1 MSESAGVSLVG
12 SIEWNYQRRCDRVR
26 LGLEDDG
33 YGEGFGRLRDAVNM
47 STLIRSVGG
56 TCTSDQLTSADRFSP
71 SPSPHHQPIPPSTM
85 PVSPASLP
93 PPQQDLHSQPQI
105 KLCSSCRSPLTQDLD
120 ATSAH
125 FFADSDVNDLM
136 MCYPCKERYLLQSIQ
151 QQAHELAAYRDA
163 VDEPHR
169 LHQHPVHPAIPLA
182 ESPPTVQPPPLCP
195 LPSKVQHEALV
206 SSAPSKRAKLALVVS
221 DGPRSTVSSAP
232 SVPSS
237 IRSDISPL
245 QHSPTPDP
253 YIDITR
259 IRMRSQGHHCLYPGA
274 TFQGTQKSGRNSY
287 DVTVSI
293 VVGRSVSL
301 SVDHYSN

>member
-1 MSESAGVSLVG
+1 
-12 SIEWNYQRRCDRVR
+12 
-26 LGLEDDG
+26 
-33 YGEGFGRLRDAVNM
+33 
-47 STLIRSVGG
+47 
-56 TCTSDQLTSADRFSP
+56 
-71 SPSPHHQPIPPSTM
+71 M

-93 PPQQDLHSQPQI
+93 PQQDLHSQQQI

-125 FFADSDVNDLM
+125 FFTDSDVNDLM

-151 QQAHELAAYRDA
+151 QQAHELAAYRDTG
-163 VDEPHR
+163 DGPHR
-169 LHQHPVHPAIPLA
+169 LHQHPVHAAIPLA
-182 ESPPTVQPPPLCP
+182 ESSPTVQPPPLCPPSDRP

-221 DGPRSTVSSAP
+221 DGPRLAVSSAP

-259 IRMRSQGHHCLYPGA
+259 IRMRSQGHHCLYAGA

-293 VVGRSVSL
+293 VVGRSISL
-301 SVDHYSN
+301 PVDHSLIDFNPGRRLLFLLPLWLPLHPRAHR

>member
-1 MSESAGVSLVG
+1 
-12 SIEWNYQRRCDRVR
+12 
-26 LGLEDDG
+26 
-33 YGEGFGRLRDAVNM
+33 
-47 STLIRSVGG
+47 
-56 TCTSDQLTSADRFSP
+56 
-71 SPSPHHQPIPPSTM
+71 M
-85 PVSPASLP
+85 PVSPTSL

-105 KLCSSCRSPLTQDLD
+105 KLCSSCRSPLTQDQD

-136 MCYPCKERYLLQSIQ
+136 MCYPCKERYLLQTIQ
-151 QQAHELAAYRDA
+151 QQARELVSYRDTG
-163 VDEPHR
+163 DEPYR
-169 LHQHPVHPAIPLA
+169 LHEHSAHTVNGSITIADSPLA
-182 ESPPTVQPPPLCP
+182 VQPPPLHPPSDRP

-206 SSAPSKRAKLALVVS
+206 PSAPSKRVKLALVVS
-221 DGPRSTVSSAP
+221 DGLRSAVSSTP

-293 VVGRSVSL
+293 VVG
-301 SVDHYSN
+301 

>member
-1 MSESAGVSLVG
+1 
-12 SIEWNYQRRCDRVR
+12 
-26 LGLEDDG
+26 
-33 YGEGFGRLRDAVNM
+33 M
-47 STLIRSVGG
+47 STFNTSTPLRGCSVARFYC
-56 TCTSDQLTSADRFSP
+56 TCTSDLTGSHPRPLHTHRTTTEPF
-71 SPSPHHQPIPPSTM
+71 PPSTM
-85 PVSPASLP
+85 PVSPSSI

-136 MCYPCKERYLLQSIQ
+136 MCYPCKERYLLQTLQ
-151 QQAHELAAYRDA
+151 QQAHEPASYRDA
-163 VDEPHR
+163 VDESHR
-169 LHQHPVHPAIPLA
+169 FHQHPAHSVIGLV
-182 ESPPTVQPPPLCP
+182 ESPPAMQPPPLCPPSDRP
-195 LPSKVQHEALV
+195 LPSKVQHETLV
-206 SSAPSKRAKLALVVS
+206 PSVPSKRAKLALVVS
-221 DGPRSTVSSAP
+221 DGLRSAVSSPP

-237 IRSDISPL
+237 IRSDVSPL

-274 TFQGTQKSGRNSY
+274 SFQGTQKSGRNSY

-293 VVGRSVSL
+293 VVG
-301 SVDHYSN
+301 